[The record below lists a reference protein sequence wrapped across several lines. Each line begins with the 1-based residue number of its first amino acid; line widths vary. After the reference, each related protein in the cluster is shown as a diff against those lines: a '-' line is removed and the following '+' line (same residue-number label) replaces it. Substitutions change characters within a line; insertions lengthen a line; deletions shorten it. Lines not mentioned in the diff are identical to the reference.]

1 MNAITELKQG
11 LNEGW
16 KSIIEGW
23 NNLRDRA
30 GGAMTR
36 YRREPV
42 PRSEPGTDDDADP
55 FRLTAPGWGLLAG
68 EVFETK
74 DKVVVRL
81 EAPGMDAK
89 DFELQVDGDL
99 LRVRGEKRSSRESGD
114 GRYRM
119 LECAYGT
126 FERSIRLPTEVV
138 ADKASA
144 AYRKGVLRIELPKS
158 ESREPRRVSVKVK

>member
-16 KSIIEGW
+16 KSITEGW

-30 GGAMTR
+30 GSAMTR

-42 PRSEPGTDDDADP
+42 PRSETGTDDEVDP

-68 EVFETK
+68 EVFETR

-158 ESREPRRVSVKVK
+158 RSAEPRQVRVKVR